1 MYNYEMSIYFKLV
14 MFRDITHIKH
24 IKVDTDRKSAI
35 FNFIELK
42 FWTKSSIILL
52 TNDRVAQLVT

>member
-14 MFRDITHIKH
+14 MFQDITHIKH

-52 TNDRVAQLVT
+52 